1 MSIDAPSTPD
11 ASIGSLPD
19 PSLEDRR
26 GPKPVAHGAGVQC
39 VFNDI
44 DRDEPIYSA
53 VHQLWYEVV
62 GDRDQEPGVV
72 ADLDSTDVEWLD
84 PPTSGRDWVVKLTSS
99 RWKGGKGTGDDFSRY
114 YKYDLT
120 LRERDEDGNL
130 YKTGRAC
137 SLRVIPQFDDLHYQD
152 GNEITYQYGE
162 GSLVRCSTTWAD
174 TAEEV
179 ERRMFD
185 VLDAVL
191 DVDRDRLR
199 LDRDED
205 SRRIQKAEAHHRFDI
220 GWKRQVVETL
230 DRTRELIA
238 YGGMSEIDAHQK
250 RQREGY
256 LEALVDADRW
266 HLLGFDRTRFDIE
279 LKCYQAAGWAEIP
292 REDPA
297 HHPKLEASFAGVD
310 GDGALPH
317 VDEWEDVMSTLRTV
331 VSSHLDWSGVGRDEL
346 VADDYQPGPAVPEY
360 TYAHPCGR
368 REQLRERFE
377 AVSTEVYRE
386 ALKAN
391 TQAVYDI
398 LTVIATEAGASYD
411 QLEERTG
418 LARSTIRYHVSRLAE
433 IGVCDKIS
441 NPVLVVFPSP
451 AALKSSKEILR
462 RIYPDDQVDDL
473 EERAVAR
480 RERREERDDPTSVG
494 DDQDPDDL
502 EDSRDAGDDD
512 RADQD
517 DANTWRYFDETIL
530 EPHQLSNAL
539 EKGYLEPD
547 HVRVR
552 VDPYEWIGG

>member
-11 ASIGSLPD
+11 ASIGSLPE
-19 PSLEDRR
+19 PRLEDRH
-26 GPKPVAHGAGVQC
+26 GPEPVAHGAAVQA
-39 VFNDI
+39 VFNDV
-44 DRDEPIYSA
+44 DRELSVYSA

-62 GDRDQEPGVV
+62 GDRDEEPGIV
-72 ADLDSTDVEWLD
+72 AELDERDHEWLD
-84 PPTSGRDWVVKLTSS
+84 APTPGREWVVKLTSS
-99 RWKGGKGTGDDFSRY
+99 RWKAGTGTGDDYSAY

-120 LRERDEDGNL
+120 LRERDEDGDL

-137 SLRVIPQFDDLHYQD
+137 SLRVLPQFADLNYKD
-152 GNEITYQYGE
+152 GSNLTLQYGE

-174 TAEEV
+174 EAEEV
-179 ERRMFD
+179 EGRMFD
-185 VLDAVL
+185 LLEAAL
-191 DVDRDRLR
+191 NVDRGRL
-199 LDRDED
+199 LADRDQE

-266 HLLGFDRTRFDIE
+266 HLLGFERTRFDIE

-317 VDEWEDVMSTLRTV
+317 VDEWGEVMSTLRTV
-331 VSSHLDWSGVGRDEL
+331 VSSHLDWSGVGREEL
-346 VADDYQPGPAVPEY
+346 VADDFQDGPGLPEY
-360 TYAHPCGR
+360 RYPHPAGR

-398 LTVIATEAGASYD
+398 LTVIATESGASYD
-411 QLEERTG
+411 MLEERTG

-433 IGVCDKIS
+433 IGVCEKIS

-451 AALKSSKEILR
+451 AALESSKEILR
-462 RIYPDDQVDDL
+462 RIYPDDQI
-473 EERAVAR
+473 ENMMERAEER
-480 RERREERDDPTSVG
+480 RERREERDDPSSVG
-494 DDQDPDDL
+494 DDDQDADDL
-502 EDSRDAGDDD
+502 EDSDDAGDDD
-512 RADQD
+512 RSR
-517 DANTWRYFDETIL
+517 NSEWEYFEDLRL
-530 EPHQLSNAL
+530 EAHQLANAL
-539 EKGYLEPD
+539 EKEYLDGDE
-547 HVRVR
+547 VRVR
-552 VDPYEWIGG
+552 TDRRSWVE

>member
-19 PSLEDRR
+19 PSLEDRV
-26 GPKPVAHGAGVQC
+26 GPEPVAHGAAVQA
-39 VFNDI
+39 VFNDAN
-44 DRDEPIYSA
+44 RDEPVYSA
-53 VHQLWYEVV
+53 VHRTWYEVV

-72 ADLDSTDVEWLD
+72 AELDADDLEWLD
-84 PPTSGRDWVVKLTSS
+84 APTPGRDWVVKLTSS
-99 RWKGGKGTGDDFSRY
+99 RWKAGTGTGDDYSAY

-120 LRERDEDGNL
+120 LRERDEDGDL

-137 SLRVIPQFDDLHYQD
+137 SLRVIPQFDDLHYKD
-152 GNEITYQYGE
+152 GSELTLQYGE
-162 GSLVRCSTTWAD
+162 GSLVRCMTTWAD
-174 TAEEV
+174 ESEEV
-179 ERRMFD
+179 ERRMLD
-185 VLDAVL
+185 VLQAVL
-191 DVDRDRLR
+191 DVDRERLR
-199 LDRDED
+199 LDRDEE

-279 LKCYQAAGWAEIP
+279 LKCYQAAGWANIP

-317 VDEWEDVMSTLRTV
+317 VDEWDDVMSTLRTV

-360 TYAHPCGR
+360 TYAHPSGR

-398 LTVIATEAGASYD
+398 LLVVATESGASYD
-411 QLEERTG
+411 ELEKRTG

-433 IGVCDKIS
+433 IGVVDKVS
-441 NPVLVVFPSP
+441 NPVLVVFPSL
-451 AALKSSKEILR
+451 AALEASKDILR
-462 RIYPDDQVDDL
+462 TIYPDDQVDDMM
-473 EERAVAR
+473 ERAEER
-480 RERREERDDPTSVG
+480 RERREERDDPSSVG
-494 DDQDPDDL
+494 DDQEETDDV
-502 EDSRDAGDDD
+502 DDAGDGD
-512 RADQD
+512 RGD
-517 DANTWRYFDETIL
+517 DANTWRYFSETIL
-530 EPHQLSNAL
+530 EPHQLANAL
-539 EKGYLEPD
+539 EKDYLEPE

-552 VDPYEWIGG
+552 VDPYEWIDG

>member
-1 MSIDAPSTPD
+1 MSVDAPSTPD
-11 ASIGSLPD
+11 ATIGTLPD
-19 PSLEDRR
+19 PRLEDRIA
-26 GPKPVAHGAGVQC
+26 PEPVAHGAAVQC
-39 VFNDI
+39 VLNDVG
-44 DRDEPIYSA
+44 REVSIYSA

-62 GDRDQEPGVV
+62 GDRDEEPGVV
-72 ADLDSTDVEWLD
+72 AELDSADVPWLD
-84 PPTSGRDWVVKLTSS
+84 APTPGREWVVKLSSS
-99 RWKGGKGTGDDFSRY
+99 RWKAGTGTGDDYSAY

-120 LRERDEDGNL
+120 LRERDEDGDL

-137 SLRVIPQFDDLHYQD
+137 SLRILPQFADLNYQD
-152 GNEITYQYGE
+152 GSDLTLQYGE

-174 TAEEV
+174 DAEEV
-179 ERRMFD
+179 EGRMFD
-185 VLDAVL
+185 VLEAAL
-191 DVDRDRLR
+191 DVDRGRL
-199 LDRDED
+199 LADRDQD

-238 YGGMSEIDAHQK
+238 FGGMSEIDAHQK

-266 HLLGFDRTRFDIE
+266 HLLGFDRTSYDIE
-279 LKCYQAAGWAEIP
+279 LKCYQAAGWADIP

-297 HHPKLEASFAGVD
+297 HHPKLEASFAGTS
-310 GDGALPH
+310 GDHALPH
-317 VDEWEDVMSTLRTV
+317 VDEWKDVMSTLRSI
-331 VSSHLDWSGVGRDEL
+331 VSAHLEWSGVGRDQL

-360 TYAHPCGR
+360 QYRHPSGR

-411 QLEERTG
+411 TLEERTG

-433 IGVCDKIS
+433 IGVCEKIS

-451 AALKSSKEILR
+451 AALESSKEILR
-462 RIYPDDQVDDL
+462 RIYPDDQIEDMM
-473 EERAVAR
+473 ERAEAR
-480 RERREERDDPTSVG
+480 RERREERDDPSSVG
-494 DDQDPDDL
+494 DGDQ
-502 EDSRDAGDDD
+502 EESDDD
-512 RADQD
+512 DQD
-517 DANTWRYFDETIL
+517 DEGDRGRDRSRWSYFEDLPL
-530 EPHQLSNAL
+530 EAHQLATAL
-539 EKGYLEPD
+539 ESEYLDGDE
-547 HVRVR
+547 VRVR
-552 VDPYEWIGG
+552 TDRRDWLG

>member
-19 PSLEDRR
+19 PRLEDRH
-26 GPKPVAHGAGVQC
+26 GPEPVAHGAAVQC
-39 VFNDI
+39 VLNDVH
-44 DRDEPIYSA
+44 RDEPIYSA
-53 VHQLWYEVV
+53 VHRTWYEVV
-62 GDRDQEPGVV
+62 GDRDEEPGIV
-72 ADLDSTDVEWLD
+72 AILDSDDHEWLD
-84 PPTSGRDWVVKLTSS
+84 APTPGRDWVVKLTSS
-99 RWKGGKGTGDDFSRY
+99 RWKAGTGVGDDYSAY

-120 LRERDEDGNL
+120 LRERDEDGDL

-137 SLRVIPQFDDLHYQD
+137 SLRVIPQFADLNYQD
-152 GNEITYQYGE
+152 GSELTLQYGE
-162 GSLVRCSTTWAD
+162 GSLVRCMTTWAD
-174 TAEEV
+174 DSAEIEG
-179 ERRMFD
+179 RMFD
-185 VLDAVL
+185 VLEAVL
-191 DVDRDRLR
+191 DVDRGQL
-199 LDRDED
+199 LADRDAD

-279 LKCYQAAGWAEIP
+279 LKCYQAAGWSEIP

-317 VDEWEDVMSTLRTV
+317 VDEWDEVMSTLRTV

-346 VADDYQPGPAVPEY
+346 IADDFQDGPGVPEY
-360 TYAHPCGR
+360 RYSHPTGR

-391 TQAVYDI
+391 TQSVYDI
-398 LTVIATEAGASYD
+398 LTVVATESGASYD
-411 QLEERTG
+411 TLEERTG
-418 LARSTIRYHVSRLAE
+418 LARSTIRYHVSRLTE
-433 IGVCDKIS
+433 IGVVDKVS
-441 NPVLVVFPSP
+441 NPVLVVFPSL
-451 AALKSSKEILR
+451 AALESSKDILR
-462 RIYPDDQVDDL
+462 TIYPDDQVEDMMDRA
-473 EERAVAR
+473 EER
-480 RERREERDDPTSVG
+480 RERREERDDPSSVG
-494 DDQDPDDL
+494 DQEESDDL
-502 EDSRDAGDDD
+502 EDSDDAGDDD
-512 RADQD
+512 RGRNSEWA
-517 DANTWRYFDETIL
+517 YFEDLRL
-530 EPHQLSNAL
+530 EAHQLANAL
-539 EKGYLEPD
+539 EKEYLDGDE
-547 HVRVR
+547 VRVR
-552 VDPYEWIGG
+552 TDRRSWVE